1 LPKNG
6 HIRTFVTRE
15 MDYAQTLQYLYHRL
29 PMFHRIGKAAY
40 KADLD
45 NTLALCAHLGNP
57 ERKFKSVHV
66 AGTNGKG
73 STSHLL
79 AAALQSAGYRTGL
92 YTSPHLK
99 SFTERI
105 RIDGREIERGAVV
118 DFVAQHQDAIEG
130 IKPSFFEMTVGMAFD
145 YFARQQVDI
154 AVIEVGLGGRLDST
168 NVITP
173 LVSLITN
180 ISYDHQDILGNTL
193 AQIASEKAGI
203 IKPAVPAV
211 IGEHQDEVTLVF
223 REKALQAGA
232 PVYFATDQYRVVDK
246 GIGGM
251 RRRLDVWEGEQ
262 LYLADLT
269 CQLLGEYQLK
279 NIPGVLQTL
288 QLLGTAGFPVSSE
301 HIRTS
306 FASVT
311 DLTGLK
317 GRWQILKHNPLTICD
332 TGHNE
337 GGLREVVQ
345 QLAHQQY
352 RKLHFVFGTVKDK
365 DLSLVLPLLPRQ
377 AQYYF
382 CQADIPRAYPATELR
397 EAALQHGLQ
406 GIAVENVN
414 DAIREARRQAT
425 SDDLIFIAG
434 STFIVAEIDDL

>member
-1 LPKNG
+1 
-6 HIRTFVTRE
+6 
-15 MDYAQTLQYLYHRL
+15 MDYPQTLQYLYQRL

-45 NTLALCAHLGNP
+45 NTLALCAYLGNP
-57 ERKFKSVHV
+57 ERQFKSVHV

-105 RIDGREIERGAVV
+105 RVDGREIEREAVV
-118 DFVAQHQDAIEG
+118 DFVARHQNAIERIG
-130 IKPSFFEMTVGMAFD
+130 PSFFEMTVGLAFD
-145 YFARQQVDI
+145 YFARQHVDI

-173 LVSLITN
+173 LVSVITN
-180 ISYDHQDILGNTL
+180 ISYDHQDILGDTL
-193 AQIASEKAGI
+193 TQIAAEKAGI

-211 IGEHQDEVTLVF
+211 IGERQDEVAAVF
-223 REKALQAGA
+223 REKASQAGA
-232 PVYFATDQYRVVDK
+232 PLYFAADHFRVVDK
-246 GIGGM
+246 GIAGM
-251 RRRLDVWEGEQ
+251 RRLVDVWEGESP
-262 LYLADLT
+262 YLTDLS

-279 NIPGVLQTL
+279 NIPGVLQAL
-288 QLLGTAGFPVSSE
+288 QLLGPAGYPVSPA
-301 HIRTS
+301 HIREA

-317 GRWQILKHNPLTICD
+317 GRWQVLDTNPLTICD

-337 GGLREVVQ
+337 GGIRELVQ
-345 QLAHQQY
+345 QLGHQSY

-365 DLSLVLPLLPRQ
+365 DLSLVFPLLPRE

-382 CQADIPRAYPATELR
+382 CQADIPRAYPAVELR
-397 EAALQHGLQ
+397 EAARSYGLQ
-406 GIAVENVN
+406 GDVAENVN
-414 DAIREARRQAT
+414 AAIRAARHAAT
-425 SDDLIFIAG
+425 PDDLIFIAG

>member
-1 LPKNG
+1 
-6 HIRTFVTRE
+6 
-15 MDYAQTLQYLYHRL
+15 MDYPQTLQYLYQRL

-45 NTLALCAHLGNP
+45 NTLALCAYLGNP
-57 ERKFKSVHV
+57 ERQFKSVHV

-105 RIDGREIERGAVV
+105 RVDGREIEGEAVV
-118 DFVAQHQDAIEG
+118 DFVARHQNAIERIG
-130 IKPSFFEMTVGMAFD
+130 PSFFEMTVGLAFD
-145 YFARQQVDI
+145 YFARQHVDI

-173 LVSLITN
+173 LVSVITN
-180 ISYDHQDILGNTL
+180 ISYDHQDILGDTL
-193 AQIASEKAGI
+193 TQIAAEKAGI

-211 IGEHQDEVTLVF
+211 IGERQDEVAAVF
-223 REKALQAGA
+223 REKASQAGA
-232 PVYFATDQYRVVDK
+232 PLYFAADHFRVVDK
-246 GIGGM
+246 GIAGM
-251 RRRLDVWEGEQ
+251 RRLVDVWEGESP
-262 LYLADLT
+262 YLTDLS
-269 CQLLGEYQLK
+269 CQLLGDYQLK
-279 NIPGVLQTL
+279 NIPGVLQAL
-288 QLLGTAGFPVSSE
+288 QLLGPAGYPVSPA
-301 HIRTS
+301 HIREA

-317 GRWQILKHNPLTICD
+317 GRWQVLDTNPLTICD

-337 GGLREVVQ
+337 GGVRELVQ
-345 QLAHQQY
+345 QLGHQSY

-365 DLSLVLPLLPRQ
+365 DLSLVFPLLPRE

-382 CQADIPRAYPATELR
+382 CQADIPRAYPAVELR
-397 EAALQHGLQ
+397 EAARSYGLQ
-406 GIAVENVN
+406 GDVAENVN
-414 DAIREARRQAT
+414 AAIRAARHAAT
-425 SDDLIFIAG
+425 PDDLIFIAG

>member
-1 LPKNG
+1 
-6 HIRTFVTRE
+6 

-57 ERKFKSVHV
+57 ERQFKSVHV

-73 STSHLL
+73 SSSHLL

-105 RIDGREIERGAVV
+105 RINGRQIEREAVV
-118 DFVAQHQDAIEG
+118 DFVARHQDAIEK
-130 IKPSFFEMTVGMAFD
+130 IQPSFFEMTVGMAFD
-145 YFARQQVDI
+145 FFARQHVDI

-193 AQIASEKAGI
+193 PQIASEKAGI
-203 IKPAVPAV
+203 IKPGVPAV
-211 IGEHQDEVTLVF
+211 VGERQDEVAPVF
-223 REKALQAGA
+223 REKATQAGGA
-232 PVYFATDQYRVVDK
+232 VYFASDQYRVADK

-251 RRRLDVWEGEQ
+251 RRLVDVWMGQE
-262 LYLADLT
+262 LYLADLS
-269 CQLLGEYQLK
+269 CQLLGDYQLK

-288 QLLGTAGFPVSSE
+288 KLLGAAGFPVREE
-301 HIRTS
+301 HVRTAFS
-306 FASVT
+306 SVT
-311 DLTGLK
+311 GLTGLK
-317 GRWQILKHNPLTICD
+317 GRWQVLAQNPLTICD

-337 GGLREVVQ
+337 GGIRELVQ
-345 QLAHQQY
+345 QLAHQHY
-352 RKLHFVFGTVKDK
+352 YALHFVFGTVKDK
-365 DLSLVLPLLPRQ
+365 DLSLVFPLLPRE
-377 AQYYF
+377 ARYYF

-397 EAALQHGLQ
+397 DAAGRYGLQ

-414 DAIREARRQAT
+414 DAIRQARREAT
-425 SDDLIFIAG
+425 PDDLIFIAG

>member
-1 LPKNG
+1 
-6 HIRTFVTRE
+6 

-57 ERKFKSVHV
+57 ERQFKSVHV

-105 RIDGREIERGAVV
+105 RIDGREIEREAVV
-118 DFVAQHQDAIEG
+118 DFVAQHQDAIER
-130 IKPSFFEMTVGMAFD
+130 IQPSFFEMTVGMAFD
-145 YFARQQVDI
+145 YFARQRVDI

-173 LVSLITN
+173 LVSVITN

-193 AQIASEKAGI
+193 PQIASEKAGI

-211 IGEHQDEVTLVF
+211 IGERQEEVVSVF
-223 REKALQAGA
+223 LEKATQTGA
-232 PVYFATDQYRVVDK
+232 PIYLASDQYRVVDK

-251 RRRLDVWEGEQ
+251 RRLVDVWERER
-262 LYLADLT
+262 LYLEDLS
-269 CQLLGEYQLK
+269 CQLLGDYQLK
-279 NIPGVLQTL
+279 NIPGVLQAL
-288 QLLGTAGFPVSSE
+288 QLLGRAGFPVSE
-301 HIRTS
+301 QHIRAA
-306 FASVT
+306 FATVT

-317 GRWQILKHNPLTICD
+317 GRWQVLADNPLTICD

-337 GGLREVVQ
+337 GGIRELVQ

-352 RKLHFVFGTVKDK
+352 HKLHFVFGTVKDK
-365 DLSLVLPLLPRQ
+365 DLSLVFPLLPQ
-377 AQYYF
+377 EAQYYF
-382 CQADIPRAYPATELR
+382 CQADIPRAYPAVELR
-397 EAALQHGLQ
+397 ETAGGYGLQ
-406 GIAVENVN
+406 GTAVENVN

-425 SDDLIFIAG
+425 PDDLIFIAG
-434 STFIVAEIDDL
+434 STFIVAEIDNL

>member
-1 LPKNG
+1 
-6 HIRTFVTRE
+6 
-15 MDYAQTLQYLYHRL
+15 MDYAQTLQYLYQRL

-57 ERKFKSVHV
+57 ERQFKSVHV

-73 STSHLL
+73 SSSHLL

-105 RIDGREIERGAVV
+105 RIDGREIEREAVV
-118 DFVAQHQDAIEG
+118 DFVARYGDAIER
-130 IKPSFFEMTVGMAFD
+130 IMPSFFEMTVGMAFD

-173 LVSLITN
+173 LASLITN

-193 AQIASEKAGI
+193 PEIAAEKAGI

-211 IGEHQDEVTLVF
+211 VGERQEEVAAVF
-223 REKALQAGA
+223 REKAARAGA
-232 PVYFATDQYRVVDK
+232 PVYFAADRYRVVDR
-246 GIGGM
+246 GIRAM
-251 RRRLDVWEGEQ
+251 RRVVDVWEGDS
-262 LYLADLT
+262 LYLTDLS
-269 CQLLGEYQLK
+269 CQLLGDYQLR

-288 QLLGTAGFPVSSE
+288 QLLGPAGFPVQPG
-301 HIRTS
+301 HIRAA
-306 FASVT
+306 FAAVT

-317 GRWQILKHNPLTICD
+317 GRWQVLGDNPLTICD

-337 GGLREVVQ
+337 GGIRALVE
-345 QLAHQQY
+345 QLAHQPH
-352 RKLHFVFGTVKDK
+352 RTLHFVFGTVKDK
-365 DLSLVLPLLPRQ
+365 DLSLVFPLLPRD
-377 AQYYF
+377 ALYYF
-382 CQADIPRAYPATELR
+382 CQADIPRAYPAAELR
-397 EAALQHGLQ
+397 EAAGRYGLQ
-406 GIAVENVN
+406 GLAVENVN
-414 DAIREARRQAT
+414 DAIRQARGQAT
-425 SDDLIFIAG
+425 PDDLIFIAG
-434 STFIVAEIDDL
+434 STFIVAEIADL

>member
-1 LPKNG
+1 
-6 HIRTFVTRE
+6 
-15 MDYAQTLQYLYHRL
+15 MDYAQTLQYLYQRL

-57 ERKFKSVHV
+57 ERQFKSVHV

-73 STSHLL
+73 SSSHLL

-105 RIDGREIERGAVV
+105 RIDGREIEPEAVV
-118 DFVAQHQDAIEG
+118 DFVQRYGDAIERIG
-130 IKPSFFEMTVGMAFD
+130 PSFFEMTVGMAFD

-173 LVSLITN
+173 LASLITN

-193 AQIASEKAGI
+193 PQIAAEKAGI

-211 IGEHQDEVTLVF
+211 VGERQEAVAAVF
-223 REKALQAGA
+223 REKAARAGA
-232 PVYFATDQYRVVDK
+232 PVYFAADRYRVVDQ
-246 GIGGM
+246 GIRGM
-251 RRRLDVWEGEQ
+251 RRVVDVWEGESR
-262 LYLADLT
+262 YLADLS
-269 CQLLGEYQLK
+269 CQLLGDYQLR

-288 QLLGTAGFPVSSE
+288 QLLGPAGFPVQPE
-301 HIRTS
+301 HIRAA

-317 GRWQILKHNPLTICD
+317 GRWQVLDTNPLTICD

-337 GGLREVVQ
+337 GGIRALVE
-345 QLAHQQY
+345 QLAHQPH
-352 RKLHFVFGTVKDK
+352 RRLHFVFGTVKDK
-365 DLSLVLPLLPRQ
+365 DLSLVFPLLPRD

-382 CQADIPRAYPATELR
+382 CQADIPRAYPAAELR
-397 EAALQHGLQ
+397 EEARRHGLQ
-406 GIAVENVN
+406 GVAVENVN
-414 DAIREARRQAT
+414 DAIGEARRHAT
-425 SDDLIFIAG
+425 ADDLIFIAG
-434 STFIVAEIDDL
+434 STFIVAEIADL

>member
-1 LPKNG
+1 
-6 HIRTFVTRE
+6 

-57 ERKFKSVHV
+57 ERQFKSVHV

-73 STSHLL
+73 SSSHLL

-105 RIDGREIERGAVV
+105 RIDGREIEEAAVV
-118 DFVAQHQDAIEG
+118 DFVAGHQDAIEA
-130 IKPSFFEMTVGMAFD
+130 IQPSFFEMTVGMAFD
-145 YFARQQVDI
+145 YFARQRVDI

-180 ISYDHQDILGNTL
+180 ISYDHQDILGDTL
-193 AQIASEKAGI
+193 PQIASEKAGI
-203 IKPAVPAV
+203 IKPDVPAV
-211 IGEHQDEVTLVF
+211 IGERQDELAPVF
-223 REKALQAGA
+223 REKARQAGA
-232 PVYFATDQYRVVDK
+232 PIYFAADWYRVVDK

-251 RRRLDVWEGEQ
+251 RRLVDVWEGET
-262 LYLADLT
+262 LFLPDLS

-279 NIPGVLQTL
+279 NIPGVLQAL
-288 QLLGTAGFPVSSE
+288 QLLGAAGFPVRTE
-301 HIRTS
+301 HIRTA
-306 FASVT
+306 FAAVT

-317 GRWQILKHNPLTICD
+317 GRWQVLGQNPLTICD

-337 GGLREVVQ
+337 GGVRELVQ

-365 DLSLVLPLLPRQ
+365 DLSLVFPLLPRE

-382 CQADIPRAYPATELR
+382 CQADIPRAYPAAELR
-397 EAALQHGLQ
+397 EAAQGYGLR
-406 GIAVENVN
+406 GTAVANVN
-414 DAIREARRQAT
+414 AAIREARRQAGP
-425 SDDLIFIAG
+425 DDLIFIAG

>member
-1 LPKNG
+1 
-6 HIRTFVTRE
+6 

-57 ERKFKSVHV
+57 ERQFKSVHV

-105 RIDGREIERGAVV
+105 RIDGREIEREAVV
-118 DFVAQHQDAIEG
+118 DFVAQHQDAIER
-130 IKPSFFEMTVGMAFD
+130 IQPSFFEMTVGMAFD
-145 YFARQQVDI
+145 YFARQRVDI

-173 LVSLITN
+173 LVSVITN
-180 ISYDHQDILGNTL
+180 ISYDHQDILGDTL
-193 AQIASEKAGI
+193 PQIASEKAGI

-211 IGEHQDEVTLVF
+211 IGERQEEVVPVF
-223 REKALQAGA
+223 LEKAAQTGA
-232 PVYFATDQYRVVDK
+232 PIYLASDQYRVVDK

-251 RRRLDVWEGEQ
+251 RRLVDVWERER
-262 LYLADLT
+262 LYLEDLS
-269 CQLLGEYQLK
+269 CQLLGDYQLK
-279 NIPGVLQTL
+279 NIPGVLQAL
-288 QLLGTAGFPVSSE
+288 QLLGPAGYPVSPA
-301 HIRTS
+301 HIREA

-317 GRWQILKHNPLTICD
+317 GRWQVLDTNPLTICD

-337 GGLREVVQ
+337 GGIRELVQ
-345 QLAHQQY
+345 QLGHQSY

-365 DLSLVLPLLPRQ
+365 DLSLVFPLLPRE

-382 CQADIPRAYPATELR
+382 CQADIPRAYPAVELR
-397 EAALQHGLQ
+397 EAARSYGLQ
-406 GIAVENVN
+406 GDVAENVN
-414 DAIREARRQAT
+414 AAIRAARHAAT
-425 SDDLIFIAG
+425 PDDLIFIAG

>member
-1 LPKNG
+1 
-6 HIRTFVTRE
+6 

-57 ERKFKSVHV
+57 ERQFKSVHV

-73 STSHLL
+73 SSSHLL

-105 RIDGREIERGAVV
+105 RINGRQIEREAVV
-118 DFVAQHQDAIEG
+118 DFVARHQDAIEK
-130 IKPSFFEMTVGMAFD
+130 IQPSFFEMTVGMAFD
-145 YFARQQVDI
+145 FFARQHVDI

-193 AQIASEKAGI
+193 PQIASEKAGI
-203 IKPAVPAV
+203 IKPGVPAV
-211 IGEHQDEVTLVF
+211 VGERQDEVAPVF
-223 REKALQAGA
+223 REKATQAGGA
-232 PVYFATDQYRVVDK
+232 VYFASDQYRVADK

-251 RRRLDVWEGEQ
+251 RRLVDVWMGQE
-262 LYLADLT
+262 LYLADLS
-269 CQLLGEYQLK
+269 CQLLGDYQLK

-288 QLLGTAGFPVSSE
+288 KLLGAAGFPVREE
-301 HIRTS
+301 HVRTAFS
-306 FASVT
+306 SVT
-311 DLTGLK
+311 GLTGLK
-317 GRWQILKHNPLTICD
+317 GRWQVLAQNPLTICD

-337 GGLREVVQ
+337 GGIRELVQ
-345 QLAHQQY
+345 QLAHQHY
-352 RKLHFVFGTVKDK
+352 YALHFVFGTVKDK
-365 DLSLVLPLLPRQ
+365 DLSLVFPLLPRE
-377 AQYYF
+377 ARYYF

-397 EAALQHGLQ
+397 DEAGRYGLQ

-414 DAIREARRQAT
+414 DAIRQARREAT
-425 SDDLIFIAG
+425 PDDLIFIAG